1 MILQE
6 DEKTIARIV
15 RDYVRDC
22 HPGGVTLEVV
32 EEGIRKI
39 DYWWRVPV
47 RPNTEPPHTF
57 EYYDALAGVESAIQ
71 EDKQLNV
78 LLVPVLPQ

>member
-1 MILQE
+1 MIQQQ
-6 DEKTIARIV
+6 DEKAIAQVV
-15 RDYVRDC
+15 RDYIRDR

-39 DYWWRVPV
+39 DYWWRVPI
-47 RPNTEPPHTF
+47 RPSVQPPHTF

-71 EDKQLNV
+71 EDKQLNI
-78 LLVPVLPQ
+78 LLVPTLPE